1 MRKYRGHDGL
11 TIIELIVVI
20 GILSLLMSM
29 VFPKIDSNNYKLME
43 IAKTLKDDIRY
54 IRYMKMTEGENLRI
68 LLQKS
73 KYSILEGSK
82 KVREVNLGNNFSLY
96 QNFKDSQIAFSFN
109 GAPSTSGGT
118 IILVNNTNGKAC
130 EITVVPGTGR
140 ILLKN

>member
-1 MRKYRGHDGL
+1 
-11 TIIELIVVI
+11 
-20 GILSLLMSM
+20 MSM